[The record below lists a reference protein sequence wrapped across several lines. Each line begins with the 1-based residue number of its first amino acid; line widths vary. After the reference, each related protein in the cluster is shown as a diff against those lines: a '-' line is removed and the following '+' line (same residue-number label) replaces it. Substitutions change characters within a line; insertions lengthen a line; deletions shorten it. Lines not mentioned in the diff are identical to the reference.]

1 MKMQVSTLATETT
14 ILLVELFT
22 ALIWQCHSS
31 SISTKTI
38 PTPTY
43 CKVSGL
49 TPVATIGCPFLMMEV
64 GSMLD
69 TPIRLTL
76 CPSKW
81 LSALRTSMVYTK
93 ENVTLGKRFGM
104 KNLVDGSPLPTMDN
118 GSEQFTMIQQVV
130 CVLFWKR
137 RSKND
142 SRKP

>member
-1 MKMQVSTLATETT
+1 
-14 ILLVELFT
+14 
-22 ALIWQCHSS
+22 
-31 SISTKTI
+31 
-38 PTPTY
+38 
-43 CKVSGL
+43 
-49 TPVATIGCPFLMMEV
+49 MMEV

-118 GSEQFTMIQQVV
+118 GSEQFTIIQLMV